1 MGGWSLDNPVF
12 ANYVFFSGVLALKV
26 LLMSCLTAYY
36 RVTKR
41 VFFNQEDAKVMGVKE
56 LRLNDPDVERVRRAH
71 QNDIENI
78 PVFWILGLL
87 YILTDPSE
95 SVSKML
101 FRVFT
106 LCRIIHTVLYLSESN
121 KRPIPFFVAMAIK
134 IFMAGTVIIT
144 FMK

>member
-1 MGGWSLDNPVF
+1 MDNPVF